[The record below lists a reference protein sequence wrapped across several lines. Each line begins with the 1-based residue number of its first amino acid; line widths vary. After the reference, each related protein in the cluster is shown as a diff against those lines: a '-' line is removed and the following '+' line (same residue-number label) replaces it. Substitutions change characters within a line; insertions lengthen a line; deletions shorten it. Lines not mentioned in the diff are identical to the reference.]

1 MLQVC
6 KQSLIGG
13 ANIRIIF
20 ENTILLLN
28 YFNRFFLFPV
38 LRLLIHNPTMILI
51 ETFMVYIKKFCYLI
65 VLYLDLNKFP
75 NQPSKSR
82 PITTADIILIIIS
95 SNFRGHITSQGLLGK
110 IIYFSKIIGRSRRT
124 FTTCS
129 SRPNFVLLK
138 IVF

>member
-6 KQSLIGG
+6 KQSLIDG

-51 ETFMVYIKKFCYLI
+51 ETFMVYIKKFRNLV

-82 PITTADIILIIIS
+82 PITTADIILSCRFAVILVVDAVV
-95 SNFRGHITSQGLLGK
+95 H
-110 IIYFSKIIGRSRRT
+110 GRFKS
-124 FTTCS
+124 F
-129 SRPNFVLLK
+129 
-138 IVF
+138 